1 MSEHEQRLED
11 LKVITEVLGDIYPE
25 AEVTA
30 MMVEEIPTG
39 ERTDGKGE

>member
-1 MSEHEQRLED
+1 MSEHEQRLDD

-30 MMVEEIPTG
+30 MMVEEIPP
-39 ERTDGKGE
+39 EEHTDGQRE